1 MASRGWSDGGADTG
15 AGVAALQRTTL
26 VLAQSTPHA
35 VVLTGLKSPL
45 KTLLPDVATPADLL
59 GFLDLEDGRTGV
71 SDGEEQFRV
80 FIETSRTVAPIHGWV
95 DPLSDVG
102 WARPWW
108 FETLRVGTWRGCVN
122 VFTCVLVSRVPRNE
136 RRDNP

>member
-1 MASRGWSDGGADTG
+1 MASRAWSDGGADTG
-15 AGVAALQRTTL
+15 ASVAALQRTTL

-35 VVLTGLKSPL
+35 VVLTGLKGPL

-102 WARPWW
+102 WARP
-108 FETLRVGTWRGCVN
+108 
-122 VFTCVLVSRVPRNE
+122 
-136 RRDNP
+136 